1 MKFIAPSILSADFAK
16 LGDEIRSVENAG
28 ADWIHVDVMDGHYV
42 PNITMGPL
50 IVKAAR
56 NVTSLPIDVH
66 LMIENPDRYIN
77 DFAKAGASVISVH
90 IETCVHLNRTIQMI
104 KESGLRAGVALNP
117 STPLS
122 SLDWI
127 LEYIDLAVIMSVNP
141 GFGGQTFITNTLE
154 KIRALRS
161 MIDDRNLS
169 TLIEIDGGVCEE
181 NIENIS
187 IAGSDVFVA
196 GSAIFGSPDY
206 KKTIAGFKEKI
217 GDRGSD

>member
-56 NVTSLPIDVH
+56 DVTSLPIDVH
-66 LMIENPDRYIN
+66 LMIEDPDRYIN

-127 LEYIDLAVIMSVNP
+127 LEYIDLIVIMSVNP

-161 MIDDRNLS
+161 MIDDRNMS

-206 KKTIAGFKEKI
+206 KKTIAGFKQKI
-217 GDRGSD
+217 GE

>member
-56 NVTSLPIDVH
+56 DVTSLPIDVH
-66 LMIENPDRYIN
+66 LMIEDPDRYIN

-90 IETCVHLNRTIQMI
+90 IETCVHLNRTIQII

-117 STPLS
+117 STHLS

-127 LEYIDLAVIMSVNP
+127 LEYIDLVVIMSVNP

-154 KIRALRS
+154 KITTLRS
-161 MIDDRNLS
+161 MIEDRNLS

-181 NIENIS
+181 NIEDIS

-206 KKTIAGFKEKI
+206 KKTIASFKKKI
-217 GDRGSD
+217 GE

>member
-1 MKFIAPSILSADFAK
+1 MKFIAPSILSADFSK

-28 ADWIHVDVMDGHYV
+28 ADWIHVDVMDGSYV

-66 LMIENPDRYIN
+66 LMIEDPDRYIN

-90 IETCVHLNRTIQMI
+90 IEACVHLNRTIQII

-117 STPLS
+117 STHLS

-127 LEYIDLAVIMSVNP
+127 LEYIDLVVIMSVNP

-154 KIRALRS
+154 KITTLRS
-161 MIDDRNLS
+161 MIEDRNLS

-181 NIENIS
+181 NIEDIS

-206 KKTIAGFKEKI
+206 KKTIAGFKKKI
-217 GDRGSD
+217 GE

>member
-1 MKFIAPSILSADFAK
+1 MKFIAPSILSADFSK

-28 ADWIHVDVMDGHYV
+28 ADWIHVDVMDGSYV

-66 LMIENPDRYIN
+66 LMIEDPDRYIN

-90 IETCVHLNRTIQMI
+90 TEACVHLNRTIQII

-161 MIDDRNLS
+161 MIEGRNLS

-181 NIENIS
+181 NIEDIS

-206 KKTIAGFKEKI
+206 KKTIAGFKKKI
-217 GDRGSD
+217 GE